1 MKKKILRIHMF
12 IRANKIILFLSD
24 QYHRPIITY
33 FPQFFYPFILKKQ
46 YTIYQNIY
54 IYFLRFNRFNR
65 FQIDLCELNHE
76 IHIGAT
82 KMEGRS

>member
-54 IYFLRFNRFNR
+54 IYIFYVLIVLIVFKSISAN
-65 FQIDLCELNHE
+65 
-76 IHIGAT
+76 
-82 KMEGRS
+82 

>member
-54 IYFLRFNRFNR
+54 IYIFYVLIVLIVFKS
-65 FQIDLCELNHE
+65 IS
-76 IHIGAT
+76 A
-82 KMEGRS
+82 S